1 MAQYLS
7 EDLRIRVIE
16 AVKGGATR
24 RQAADRFCVS
34 VSSAVRWVQEWRS
47 TGRTLPLRRGGDR
60 RSGRIERHGDFL
72 LDKIEEV
79 PDVTLS
85 ELREL
90 LRQARG
96 LSVATSTLW
105 RFFERH
111 GVTFKKRR
119 RMPASKIART

>member
-24 RQAADRFCVS
+24 RQAADRFGVS

-60 RSGRIERHGDFL
+60 RSGRIERHGGFL

-111 GVTFKKRR
+111 GITFKKRR
-119 RMPASKIART
+119 RMPASKTAQT

>member
-1 MAQYLS
+1 MALNGS
-7 EDLRIRVIE
+7 NV
-16 AVKGGATR
+16 TP
-24 RQAADRFCVS
+24 AA
-34 VSSAVRWVQEWRS
+34 W
-47 TGRTLPLRRGGDR
+47 GDR

-111 GVTFKKRR
+111 GVTFKKRQ
-119 RMPASKIART
+119 RMPSSKIART

>member
-24 RQAADRFCVS
+24 RQAADRFGVS

-90 LRQARG
+90 LHQARG

-111 GVTFKKRR
+111 GVTFKKRW

>member
-24 RQAADRFCVS
+24 RQAADRFGVS

-47 TGRTLPLRRGGDR
+47 TGRTLLLRRGGDR
-60 RSGRIERHGDFL
+60 RSGRIERHGGFL

-119 RMPASKIART
+119 RMPASKIPRT